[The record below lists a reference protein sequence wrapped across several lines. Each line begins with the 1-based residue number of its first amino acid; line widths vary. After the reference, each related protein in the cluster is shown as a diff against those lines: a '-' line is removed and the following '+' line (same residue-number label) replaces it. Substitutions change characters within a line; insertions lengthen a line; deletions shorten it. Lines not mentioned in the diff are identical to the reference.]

1 MPNLGSAY
9 VQVIPSA
16 KGIKGSLTSALSGE
30 AGSAGTSA
38 GKSIAGKIKGA
49 IAAAGIGA
57 TVGGILKT
65 AIDEGGKLQQ
75 SYGGLET
82 IYGDAADAAKK
93 YAVQASQAGI
103 SANDYAEQAVSFGA
117 SLKQAFE
124 GDTSKAV
131 EAANTAILDMTD
143 NAAKMGTPLENI
155 QNAYQGFAKQNY
167 TMLDN
172 LSLGYGGTKTEMERL
187 LADAQELTGVE
198 YNIDNLGDVYEAIH
212 VIQGELGLTGVAAAE
227 ASTTLTG
234 SFEAVKA
241 SFSNFMANLA
251 LGEDIKAPLMT
262 LISNVGTFLF
272 GNLLPA
278 VGNVFKALPSV
289 IITLVQQGLPT
300 FMAAGGQFINGVLN
314 GIQNG
319 APQIV
324 QAIPVVLRSA
334 LQWIS
339 DNLPTI
345 LAKGREFIVGLANGI
360 IQNIPTIA
368 NAAADIID
376 SFVEFIGDN
385 LPTIL
390 EEGGKLVVQIGLG
403 IIRNLPAILGSLGRL
418 ALTIMGA
425 VAKIGPL
432 LFKAGI
438 SLVSSMAK
446 GLGGMALGYIRDSM
460 NKIKEKITK
469 PIEDAK
475 DKLKGII
482 DKIKGFFPFNLGKII
497 NFSVPSIELTTGS
510 KTVLG
515 KTFTYPTGFHVAWHA
530 KAMTDPYMF
539 TGGTLFGAG
548 EAGDEILYG
557 RKALM
562 QDIAEATGGKSVTFN
577 QTFYIDG
584 AEDPEDCAYRIANE
598 VKLQLRTI

>member
-30 AGSAGTSA
+30 AGSAGASA

-324 QAIPVVLRSA
+324 QAIPAVLRSA

-515 KTFTYPTGFHVAWHA
+515 KTFTYPAGFHVAWHA

-548 EAGDEILYG
+548 EAGDEILCG